1 MNKRKIAK
9 KSKAKKSSNKAFM
22 FIIFFIVLFSLIG
35 IFFIVKFRSSENRR
49 DTYYTGS
56 IDSLNYA
63 ANLLD
68 KVSNKGN
75 NIVFSPFNMNVNMAY
90 LYNGVDNSTRN
101 QMKSYFKKDFS
112 KINDEYKVKLENIKE
127 VKDSDDFNL
136 LYEKYIDE
144 LKNQGYY
151 EYSLSN
157 IMSLSIQGKK
167 DLQLLLKKIS
177 LLYDRIVGNNSLSID
192 SISNYTLSDKEII
205 SNDYSLKA
213 MLDDVIDRN
222 DLYVINDSVINYV
235 EVFSSSLNSTNISDK
250 FTSNTN
256 FYNVNIEDV
265 SKLGREEVASLVNDR
280 LRNVSKDKI
289 KRLSSD
295 SKYGKD
301 MVIVNSL
308 YFDYEWEE
316 PYSSSHVSNRAF
328 LNYDGTYSSAQ
339 LMFSEENIYLEN
351 EYATGFIKNFKDN
364 KYSFVVIL
372 PKEVGNF
379 ELSSLNIDKLY
390 KSAKKKNILVGL
402 PKFEYQY
409 EVDLQNLHKEIGIT
423 ELYDKKANMTKMT
436 DEDIYINE
444 NVQKISVT
452 IGEKGTKYSNV
463 NKDNI
468 EPFSY
473 DEDNE
478 QVIIDHS
485 FAFLIIN
492 NETEDV
498 MLMGKVLKM

>member
-1 MNKRKIAK
+1 MNKRKITK

-22 FIIFFIVLFSLIG
+22 FIIFFIVLFFLIG
-35 IFFIVKFRSSENRR
+35 IFFIVKFRSSENGRN
-49 DTYYTGS
+49 TYYTGS
-56 IDSLNYA
+56 VDSLNYA

-68 KVSNKGN
+68 KVSDKDN

-101 QMKSYFKKDFS
+101 QLKIYFKKDLS
-112 KINDEYKVKLENIKE
+112 KVNDEYKGKLENILE
-127 VKDSDDFNL
+127 LKDSDDFNL

-144 LKNQGYY
+144 MKSNGYY

-157 IMSLSIQGKK
+157 IMSLSTQSKK
-167 DLQLLLKKIS
+167 DLQLLLKKIT

-192 SISNYTLSDKEII
+192 SISSYTLSDKEII
-205 SNDYSLKA
+205 TNDYSLKA
-213 MLDDVIDRN
+213 MLDDVIDKN
-222 DLYVINDSVINYV
+222 DLYVIDDNVINYV
-235 EVFSSSLNSTNISDK
+235 EVFSKSLNSKKVSNK
-250 FTSNTN
+250 FILDTE
-256 FYNVNIEDV
+256 FYNINIEDT
-265 SKLGREEVASLVNDR
+265 SKLEKTELLGLVNER

-295 SKYGKD
+295 YKYDKD

-316 PYSSSHVSNRAF
+316 PYSSSHVSNMAF

-339 LMFSEENIYLEN
+339 IMFSEENIYLEN
-351 EYATGFIKNFKDN
+351 EYATGFIKNFKN
-364 KYSFVVIL
+364 SKYSFVAIL
-372 PKEVGNF
+372 PKELGNF
-379 ELSSLNIDKLY
+379 ELSCLNIDKLY
-390 KSAKKKNILVGL
+390 KSAKKKKILVGL

-409 EVDLQNLHKEIGIT
+409 EVDLQNLHKEFGIT
-423 ELYDKKANMTKMT
+423 ELYGSKANMTKMT

-444 NVQKISVT
+444 NIQRISIT

-473 DEDNE
+473 DEGNE
-478 QVIIDHS
+478 EIIINHS

-492 NETEDV
+492 NETEDIMV
-498 MLMGKVLKM
+498 MGKILRM